1 MANLNETDDFP
12 AGIYQLEDTDPVK
25 GGAPNEATKA
35 GVDNIPHHQLARR
48 TRWLK
53 TRVDTLLASVVAAST
68 AVAGIVRLTDSVTST
83 STTTAATA
91 NAAKAANDNANTRA
105 YKTTTISAEGLAT
118 GGGAL
123 DANRTITVTDA
134 SQAEAE
140 AGTVTNRAMSPLR
153 VAQAVAARMA
163 ARSVTAGGL
172 ATGGGALDANRTITV
187 ADASQAEA
195 EAGTATNRAMSPLR
209 VAQAITGRL
218 GAFGLPTGVIV
229 SDLNAAVS
237 GIATG
242 STPDNSP
249 VTNPVVL
256 TMGRDSSNRAQ
267 LGATAYAGI
276 PRLFLRNTTL
286 GGGYTS
292 WAEAWLGQQA
302 AQSLGASGYQRL
314 PSGLLM
320 QWGQFTGV
328 TSASPGST
336 GIYDSSIINV
346 TWPVAFSSTVFQALL
361 GASADGGGAQEEEQV
376 FRRGVTL
383 TGGQFSVASR
393 VASVSMTGSYL
404 VIGV

>member
-105 YKTTTISAEGLAT
+105 YKTTTISAE
-118 GGGAL
+118 
-123 DANRTITVTDA
+123 
-134 SQAEAE
+134 
-140 AGTVTNRAMSPLR
+140 
-153 VAQAVAARMA
+153 
-163 ARSVTAGGL
+163 GL